1 MNLSGLSYL
10 QFLLVDAF
18 VTLYLFWRIHETGS
32 WSAINPLSASRS
44 AARMLA
50 YYFCLIAMALFMGR
64 DGIMA
69 AQELQDVESVSRIG
83 LSGPAGIRQ
92 GLRLWTFGMAFLF
105 LALGLVMLNWSSH
118 SVKQVLGD
126 NSPLGDV
133 PGKALAGFGLASFI
147 FTIVAH
153 FVANARLAISCFM
166 LVFLGAMIWVLLR
179 RLQVAAT
186 DRPQYRQT
194 PLLNVIYLLEVQT
207 LDYMKHSGILLALS
221 MFAFVLMF
229 MAFDISY
236 LTPGQTVQRRLAGGN
251 TTTGIGTL
259 ITAVIAI
266 IVTSML
272 EKVETMDSKNRA
284 TFLGNSRPATAKKS
298 IRPGQQLFSKS
309 RSRMHSNVSE
319 AKAPL
324 VQSAAMDQSDV
335 DSTGNYLKHI
345 PYIDRMTRENS
356 FFGQGPWS
364 AQIAQSNHESSH
376 TSSVV
381 IPGTPQQLE
390 QLVRSNTGSNIVSA
404 EARQDMMRQS
414 VLNNS
419 SALFSES
426 EASGSR
432 YGYPHPNNSSLV
444 QSSVNESGMVY
455 PPSVLPPS
463 ANLVLKS
470 MSTTNSGHPS
480 TYDSNPSVR
489 SNQLPPTIGQ
499 RQISA
504 QNGQLPMFPYS
515 SAAAAYTNDG
525 FSITAHRD
533 SNPHLPSDSE
543 QTVIT
548 TAVLRPPLSKRD
560 SQLSDR
566 VSSFAPETYQYDP
579 ITAGEGA
586 HSSETTNPFSTL
598 PRPESKSSERPAS
611 GQISTAAALSLT
623 SISTAVVSDMSV
635 ANPSPSPPLIPIKSS
650 PSKGPVLIR
659 KGSRASARRKN
670 TLDRSGSFKRHNRSH
685 GDMNVILTNNTL
697 LEADDEHTGCAWR
710 YDSDKR
716 DSSTVG
722 RMGPDGP
729 PPPPNVDQADSTRSL
744 YMQSLTSMQMNRNSD
759 LFSSIGSMHTG
770 ATSDAF
776 FTPDSSMAQ
785 INIMDG
791 PSIARILSNTSQY
804 STLSSGRAPPNAR
817 LPTIDERPYSAPSKQ
832 ADDSKDI
839 IHGEIITTSLRRAE
853 TLRKAVATDV
863 SAIDVSGTS
872 GSTAPSEPVGS
883 VGDLISAM
891 PVPSAVTSPT
901 TTQGRALL

>member
-1 MNLSGLSYL
+1 
-10 QFLLVDAF
+10 
-18 VTLYLFWRIHETGS
+18 
-32 WSAINPLSASRS
+32 
-44 AARMLA
+44 
-50 YYFCLIAMALFMGR
+50 
-64 DGIMA
+64 
-69 AQELQDVESVSRIG
+69 
-83 LSGPAGIRQ
+83 
-92 GLRLWTFGMAFLF
+92 
-105 LALGLVMLNWSSH
+105 
-118 SVKQVLGD
+118 
-126 NSPLGDV
+126 
-133 PGKALAGFGLASFI
+133 
-147 FTIVAH
+147 
-153 FVANARLAISCFM
+153 
-166 LVFLGAMIWVLLR
+166 MIWVLLR
-179 RLQVAAT
+179 VHRIIRQTRRGGPAITAATVAAT

-207 LDYMKHSGILLALS
+207 LDYMKHSGILLVLS

-259 ITAVIAI
+259 ITAVIAMLI
-266 IVTSML
+266 VQILFPRRQRIVTSML

-298 IRPGQQLFSKS
+298 IGLVSNFSSCDPLQPPQPPQSKS

-324 VQSAAMDQSDV
+324 VQSAAMDQSEV

-364 AQIAQSNHESSH
+364 AQIAHSNCESSH

-432 YGYPHPNNSSLV
+432 YGYPHPNNSSLA

-489 SNQLPPTIGQ
+489 SNQLPSTIGQ

-504 QNGQLPMFPYS
+504 QNGQLPVFPYS

-548 TAVLRPPLSKRD
+548 TAMLRPPLSKRD
-560 SQLSDR
+560 SQLSALVATQNTNPLYPSSTASSDR

-579 ITAGEGA
+579 ITAGEDA
-586 HSSETTNPFSTL
+586 HSSGTTNPFSTL
-598 PRPESKSSERPAS
+598 PPPESKSSERPAS

-623 SISTAVVSDMSV
+623 SVQVDSGHGPAQISTAVVSDMSI
-635 ANPSPSPPLIPIKSS
+635 ASPSPSPPLIPIKSS

-670 TLDRSGSFKRHNRSH
+670 TLDRSGSFKRHNRNQSNSTSTTDNSH
-685 GDMNVILTNNTL
+685 DGVSNKSGDMNVTLTNSML
-697 LEADDEHTGCAWR
+697 LEADDEHTDAHGGNKRLRNQHMSVFAGSPK

-722 RMGPDGP
+722 RMGWDGRPSTATSDRPDGL
-729 PPPPNVDQADSTRSL
+729 PPPPNAPRFPARSSVASVDQADSTRSL

-785 INIMDG
+785 INVIDG
-791 PSIARILSNTSQY
+791 PSIARILSNTSQF
-804 STLSSGRAPPNAR
+804 SMLSSDDVFEPAASHLDLPEDGTGASPPLAPSNAR

-863 SAIDVSGTS
+863 SAIDVSGAS

-891 PVPSAVTSPT
+891 PVPSAVTSPAT
-901 TTQGRALL
+901 AQGRALL